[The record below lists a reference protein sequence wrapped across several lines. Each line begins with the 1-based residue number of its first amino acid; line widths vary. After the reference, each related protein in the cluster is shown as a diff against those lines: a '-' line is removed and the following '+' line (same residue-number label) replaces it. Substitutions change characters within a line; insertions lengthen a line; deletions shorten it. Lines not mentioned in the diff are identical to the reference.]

1 MMPPRD
7 EATAKE
13 LAMIGD
19 FFRDDGTVWRV
30 DDVYFDE
37 KAVCP
42 LTGYQRGALVVLHHD
57 VHAHGVECP
66 DGVALPEMPLDEFMG
81 YFKKGRGA
89 KWVKAPEA

>member
-1 MMPPRD
+1 MPPRN

-42 LTGYQRGALVVLHHD
+42 LTGYQRGARASAAVSQWYPACFV
-57 VHAHGVECP
+57 
-66 DGVALPEMPLDEFMG
+66 
-81 YFKKGRGA
+81 
-89 KWVKAPEA
+89 